1 MISKAYQKRTLPK
14 EPQIAEN
21 FDAFI
26 FGMAGRVKSL
36 YPYKKHLTTQAQ
48 KIYDLSLTLKDLD
61 EKAFD
66 KKLIE
71 VKNSTRL
78 GKLYKDELLLNEA
91 LALICE
97 ASYRVLEIR
106 PYSVQ
111 IMGALALF
119 KNFIIQMHTGEGKT
133 ITAVLGG
140 ILYGWLGKPCHI
152 VTSNDYLAKR
162 DAINMRKLYERC
174 YLDVGY
180 IVPDMEDE
188 SRKENYNC
196 AIVYS
201 TSNDILADFLRDQM
215 ASEDAINYDK
225 FLINKIRKK
234 SDNPQVMRGIYS
246 VIIDEADSVLA
257 DDATTPLIISVPRE
271 NKPLKEAIEASR
283 SIATKLQPKIDYT
296 ISDAHQEI
304 YFTAKGEESIDTL
317 SAHLPAIWQSRNR
330 REYLLR
336 QAITA
341 KEFYKKDTKYV
352 VLDEKIVIVDEKTG
366 RLMPSRSWGGGLHQ
380 AVEAKEGL
388 ELTDPTQTHI
398 KMSFQRFFRLYKNI
412 SGMSGTL
419 QNLENELWH
428 IYGLSTLKIP
438 KRVSNNYKIFPEK
451 IFLTKEQKWKAVLE
465 EIESMHQLG
474 RPILVGTRNIIDSE
488 IVSSQLTSLGLEN
501 TILHALH
508 HKEEADIIAQAGEEK
523 QITIATNIAGRGTDI
538 SLSKLSIE
546 LGGLHVIATERHNSK
561 RVDMQLFG
569 RSARQGQAGSVQA
582 ILSLEDDIII
592 QKCPKFLA
600 KQLAKIVHTSIG
612 KRISLLVYILIQ
624 ALTDRSASKMRK
636 TILAND
642 FSMSK
647 RLSFSEK

>member
-1 MISKAYQKRTLPK
+1 MISRAYQKRALPK
-14 EPQIAEN
+14 EPQITEK

-26 FGMAGRVKSL
+26 FDTVGRVKSL
-36 YPYKKHLTTQAQ
+36 YPYKKYLILQAQ
-48 KIYDLSLTLKDLD
+48 KIYDISLTFQDLEED
-61 EKAFD
+61 VLD
-66 KKLIE
+66 TKLINA
-71 VKNSTRL
+71 KNMTRL
-78 GKLYKDELLLNEA
+78 GKLYKDETLLNEV

-97 ASYRVLEIR
+97 ASYRVFEIR

-140 ILYGWLGKPCHI
+140 ILYGWLGKPCHV

-162 DAINMRKLYERC
+162 DALNMRKLYERC
-174 YLDVGY
+174 SLDVGY

-188 SRKENYNC
+188 ERRENYQC
-196 AIVYS
+196 AVVYS
-201 TSNDILADFLRDQM
+201 TGNDILADFLRDQM

-225 FLINKIRKK
+225 FLINKIRKRGK
-234 SDNPQVMRGIYS
+234 NPQVMRGIYS
-246 VIIDEADSVLA
+246 IIIDEADSVLA
-257 DDATTPLIISVPRE
+257 DDAITPLIISMPKE
-271 NKPLKEAIEASR
+271 NKPLKKAIEAAR
-283 SIATKLQPKIDYT
+283 DIAVKLQAKIDYT
-296 ISDAHQEI
+296 TSDAHQEI
-304 YFTAKGEESIDTL
+304 YFTPKGEEHIDTL

-341 KEFYKKDTKYV
+341 KEFYKKGAQYV
-352 VLDEKIVIVDEKTG
+352 VMDEKIIIVDEKTG

-388 ELTDPTQTHI
+388 EFTDPTETYI
-398 KMSFQRFFRLYKNI
+398 KMSFQRFFRLYQNI

-438 KRVSNNYKIFPEK
+438 KRIPNNYKIFPEK
-451 IFLTKEQKWKAVLE
+451 IFRTKEEKWKAVLD
-465 EIESMHQLG
+465 EIASIHKFGQ
-474 RPILVGTRNIIDSE
+474 PILVGTRSITDSE
-488 IVSSQLTSLGLEN
+488 ILANRLASLGLGY

-508 HKEEADIIAQAGEEK
+508 HKEEADIIAHAGEEG

-538 SLSKLSIE
+538 SLSKHSIKR
-546 LGGLHVIATERHNSK
+546 GGLHVIATERHNSK

-569 RSARQGQAGSVQA
+569 RSARQGQSGSVQA

-592 QKCPKFLA
+592 QKCPKFLT
-600 KQLAKIVHTSIG
+600 KQLSKIVHTSIG
-612 KRISLLVYILIQ
+612 KKVSLWVYMLIQ
-624 ALTDRSASKMRK
+624 YLTDKRASKMRK
-636 TILAND
+636 DALEND

-647 RLSFSEK
+647 RLSFSDK